1 MLRAALPPDAANDDT
16 EESVTVAEA
25 ARRLGCDTST
35 VRELLRLKQL
45 SGHRV
50 GKHAIGDDGR
60 RNAPRAVRVHA
71 ESIRRYISRNSL
83 GAPASEPAARS
94 RRISI
99 SPGAAEARRRL
110 RELGVL

>member
-1 MLRAALPPDAANDDT
+1 MPRLALPPEAYDDVAD
-16 EESVTVAEA
+16 ESVTVAEA

-35 VRELLRLKQL
+35 VRELLRLKLL

-60 RNAPRAVRVHA
+60 RKAPRAVRVHA
-71 ESIRRYISRNSL
+71 ESIRRYIARNSL
-83 GAPASEPAARS
+83 GAPASEPAGPS
-94 RRISI
+94 RRISV

-110 RELGVL
+110 REIGVL